1 MLPTS
6 QGVDGAEVWP
16 VALPDG
22 TGEPLLA
29 DCVDVGER
37 VALEVPLV
45 VGFGV
50 EVVLVGLAVGVAD
63 LVGGGVLCTVG
74 AVAGPGTTVSCG
86 GRTKMYNVRTATKKM
101 LRPNVDGRRPSA
113 LTARRSGS
121 RCPGRARR

>member
-6 QGVDGAEVWP
+6 QGVDGAEVSP

-29 DCVDVGER
+29 DDVDVGEG

-45 VGFGV
+45 VGV
-50 EVVLVGLAVGVAD
+50 AVVLVGVAVGVAE
-63 LVGGGVLCTVG
+63 LVGVGVVCTVG
-74 AVAGPGTTVSCG
+74 AVAGPGATVSCG
-86 GRTKMYNVRTATKKM
+86 GRTKMYKVRTATKKM